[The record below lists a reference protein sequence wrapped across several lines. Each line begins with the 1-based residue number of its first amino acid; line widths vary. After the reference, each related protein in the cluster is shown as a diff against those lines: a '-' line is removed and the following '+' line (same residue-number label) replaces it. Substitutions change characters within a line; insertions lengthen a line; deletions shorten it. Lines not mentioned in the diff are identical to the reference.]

1 MYIMKLHQY
10 VSIWSWIHPKNGANQ
25 SHVVVNRSGAMAEE
39 DEYVAGTIATIG
51 SLITKPK
58 MTEKYLKKP
67 PFRRG
72 GFLEFDDFWNLKWEI
87 LMIFEKQIIYKR
99 ATSIASVNYRRVNCF
114 CFGKFIEING
124 SKRGAFEQ
132 CDRWHRR
139 GHSWLR

>member
-10 VSIWSWIHPKNGANQ
+10 VSIWSWLHQKNDANQ

-72 GFLEFDDFWNLKWEI
+72 AFWN
-87 LMIFEKQIIYKR
+87 LMIFEI
-99 ATSIASVNYRRVNCF
+99 
-114 CFGKFIEING
+114 
-124 SKRGAFEQ
+124 
-132 CDRWHRR
+132 
-139 GHSWLR
+139 